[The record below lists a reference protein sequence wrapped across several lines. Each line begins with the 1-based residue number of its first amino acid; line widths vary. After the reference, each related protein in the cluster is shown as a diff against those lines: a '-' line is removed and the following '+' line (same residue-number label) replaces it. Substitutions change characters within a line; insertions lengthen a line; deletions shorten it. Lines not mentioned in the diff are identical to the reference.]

1 MLLNSSQSIS
11 KDIDDMVRDL
21 LLEDAAYDRQE
32 NRSAHREH
40 LFRSVHIDF
49 RDPKEEML
57 AISRNISPLGIGLI
71 TDAAVAEKRMA
82 LLTIEKLDGT
92 RNRVLAES
100 RWCRTYGKHW
110 FISGWQFLSIR

>member
-11 KDIDDMVRDL
+11 RDIDEMVRSL
-21 LLEDAAYDRQE
+21 LLEDAAYDRVE

-40 LFRSVHIDF
+40 LFRSVRVEF

-57 AISRNISPLGIGLI
+57 AISRNISQLGIGLI
-71 TDAAVAEKRMA
+71 TDAPIAEQRVAM
-82 LLTIEKLDGT
+82 LTIEKLDGMQVK
-92 RNRVLAES
+92 VLAES
-100 RWCRTYGKHW
+100 RWCRPYGKHW